1 MAIITISRGSY
12 SQGRAVAERLAE
24 KLNYECISR
33 EILLEA
39 SEHFNIP
46 EFKLIRAIHDSP
58 SIFDRFT
65 HGKERYVAYLREA
78 LLEHVQKDNV
88 VYHGLAGQFFLQGI
102 PHVLKVRITA
112 DLEDRIKKESEKE
125 KNSPE
130 EARHILVKDDD
141 ERRKWGLYL
150 YSTDPWD
157 SRLYDLVL
165 HIGQITVDDAVS
177 IILHTVQLPCFETT
191 SEAQQIL
198 DDYILSARVQAAF
211 PTADVSAK
219 AGVVTVNINA
229 PLIYEERVVAETRS
243 KVETIEGVKDIRV
256 HILPTLYVRSIMA

>member
-12 SQGRAVAERLAE
+12 SQGKTVAEKVAE

-46 EFKLIRAIHDSP
+46 EFKLIRALHDSP
-58 SIFDRFT
+58 SIFDRFAD
-65 HGKERYVAYLREA
+65 GKARYVAYLREA

-88 VYHGLAGQFFLQGI
+88 VYHGLAGHFFLRGI

-112 DLEDRIKKESEKE
+112 DLEERIKRESEKE
-125 KNSPE
+125 NISLE

-141 ERRKWGLYL
+141 ERRKWSLFLYNID
-150 YSTDPWD
+150 TWD

-177 IILHTVQLPCFETT
+177 IILHTVRLPCFKTT
-191 SEAQQIL
+191 PEAQSTL
-198 DDYILSARVQAAF
+198 DDYVVCARVQAVL
-211 PTADVSAK
+211 PTEDVSAK
-219 AGVVTVNINA
+219 AGVVTVRVHA
-229 PLIYEERVVAETRS
+229 PLIHEERIGAEIRD
-243 KVETIEGVKDIRV
+243 KLEGIEGVKDVRV
-256 HILPTLYVRSIMA
+256 HVVPTVQIGGIAA